1 MDVKKQYLY
10 LLFTLLILL
19 TSVSVIAAGGGGGG
33 GGGSGGSGG
42 ISPYSDLKCSDTGI
56 LSFTSGA
63 VWGVTIDDPD
73 GNEKIVSGSW
83 RSNKFTSD
91 EALMVKAGK
100 YKVKDP
106 KSGNKTVECPGLA
119 FSCTLM
125 KLQLQE
131 CRQLQDKI
139 HTRFVLEGIG
149 TSSEDLDYQFKQQDS
164 SRLFKRSKNSISSD
178 LKDFKITKNSSGT
191 FVLEA
196 ELSPAIETMQV
207 SHPRC
212 VGQYYVYSKI
222 NCSGEESVAI
232 PEQEQNGQKLKCGG
246 YLDIADRV
254 KCRLQL
260 REEQAD
266 EYENFFPEE
275 CKARNNSVDQEQC
288 LKVYT
293 AVQECW
299 DFPNG
304 PSRIACVRRQLK
316 LGEILTEKANC
327 NALDA
332 GKRENCNQEL
342 REKAYGLIKF
352 RLYNLEEEAEEL
364 LEEGKLSEEEV
375 TAFVVRMEESKLAFN
390 KATTKEERRA
400 IILQARK
407 AWIELMKKA
416 MMKTEVEA

>member
-1 MDVKKQYLY
+1 MDVKKQYTYFLFV
-10 LLFTLLILL
+10 LLVLLA
-19 TSVSVIAAGGGGGG
+19 SASVIAAGGGGGG
-33 GGGSGGSGG
+33 GGGGGSGG

-56 LSFTSGA
+56 LSFTRGA
-63 VWGVTIDDPD
+63 EWEVAIDDPD
-73 GNEKIVSGSW
+73 GNEEIISGSW

-91 EALMVKAGK
+91 EALLVKAGT

-106 KSGNKTVECPGLA
+106 KYGNKTVECPGLA

-139 HTRFVLEGIG
+139 HVRFVLEGIG

-164 SRLFKRSKNSISSD
+164 SRLFKRSKTSISSD
-178 LKDFKITKNSSGT
+178 LEDFKITKHSSGT
-191 FVLEA
+191 FVLET
-196 ELSPAIETMQV
+196 ELLSAVETMQV

-222 NCSGEESVAI
+222 NCSGEESVTVQ
-232 PEQEQNGQKLKCGG
+232 EQEQNGQKLKCGG

-275 CKARNNSVDQEQC
+275 CKARNNSAGQEQC

-299 DFPNG
+299 
-304 PSRIACVRRQLK
+304 
-316 LGEILTEKANC
+316 
-327 NALDA
+327 
-332 GKRENCNQEL
+332 
-342 REKAYGLIKF
+342 
-352 RLYNLEEEAEEL
+352 EEDL
-364 LEEGKLSEEEV
+364 LFII
-375 TAFVVRMEESKLAFN
+375 FVK
-390 KATTKEERRA
+390 
-400 IILQARK
+400 
-407 AWIELMKKA
+407 
-416 MMKTEVEA
+416 